1 MVGGTD
7 NPEFSVGGLSFVEV
21 DTREAWNVEFGYTF
35 EMIGKE
41 TTFVIAYQGTDEC
54 GGFLPKKRYMASIG
68 MALGEYVG
76 VSLEYAHDEDY
87 DENDGGTDDD
97 ADIITMQLAVEF

>member
-1 MVGGTD
+1 VSG
-7 NPEFSVGGLSFVEV
+7 FFV
-21 DTREAWNVEFGYTF
+21 
-35 EMIGKE
+35 
-41 TTFVIAYQGTDEC
+41 
-54 GGFLPKKRYMASIG
+54 FLPKKRYMASIG